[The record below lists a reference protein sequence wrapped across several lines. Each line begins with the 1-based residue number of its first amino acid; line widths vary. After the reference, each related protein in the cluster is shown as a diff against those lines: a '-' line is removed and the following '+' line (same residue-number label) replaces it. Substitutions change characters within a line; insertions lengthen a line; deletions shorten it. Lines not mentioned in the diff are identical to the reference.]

1 MNFKLILNTI
11 STAAT
16 LFLCGSCSNSDTLD
30 SPNNI
35 EIPSNP
41 PIPDNPENNF
51 SDSQIIE
58 MTQKDVLKY
67 FWDYAQTNSKL
78 ARERYHT
85 DNPGQD
91 ANVVTTGGSG
101 FGLMTILV
109 GIKNGYI
116 SQTDAV
122 SRLTIALD
130 FLKTANRFHGA
141 WPHWIN
147 GTSGNVIPFGE
158 KDNGGDLV
166 ETAFLA
172 QGLICVREY
181 FKNSTN
187 STELALAQQAD
198 ELWKGIEWNWYTK
211 NPAAPNKLAWHW
223 SPDYEWQLNH
233 QLQGYDE
240 TLITYVLAA
249 ASPTYSI
256 SKSVYQNGW
265 ARNGAIKSSSSQYG
279 IPLVV
284 NHNGA
289 TGTVGPM
296 FWAHYSF
303 LGLDP
308 RGLTDDYVNYGDA
321 TTNHAKIMYEYCVRN
336 PKSWQGYN
344 SKSWGLTASY
354 SRNPSTGGDDY
365 VAHQPNKDLGIISPT
380 AAISDLPYT
389 PTESMNFLRFLYNE
403 NYSKYIGVA
412 GPYDAYSIQYNWV
425 TPRYLAIDQ
434 GTIAPMIENH
444 KNQFLWNLFMN
455 APDVRQGL
463 IKLGFHSSTHGF

>member
-16 LFLCGSCSNSDTLD
+16 LLLCGSCSNGDNVDLSGG
-30 SPNNI
+30 I

-41 PIPDNPENNF
+41 NTPDVPENNF

-58 MTQKDVLKY
+58 MTQKGALKY
-67 FWDYAQTNSKL
+67 FWDFAQTNSKL

-85 DNPGQD
+85 DDPNND
-91 ANVVTTGGSG
+91 ANTVTTGGSG

-109 GIKNGYI
+109 GIKNGYV
-116 SQTDAV
+116 SQADAV
-122 SRLTIALD
+122 SRLTTALD

-147 GTSGNVIPFGE
+147 GNSGNVIPFGE

-187 STELALAQQAD
+187 SAELALAQKAD

-211 NPAAPNKLAWHW
+211 GENALYWHW
-223 SPDYEWQLNH
+223 SPNYDFEINMK
-233 QLQGYDE
+233 LQGFDE

-249 ASPTYSI
+249 ASPNYSI
-256 SKSVYQNGW
+256 NKSVYQNGW
-265 ARNGAIKSSSSQYG
+265 ARNGAIKTSGSQFG
-279 IPLVV
+279 IPLIV

-289 TGTVGPM
+289 SGTVGPM
-296 FWAHYSF
+296 FWSHYSF

-321 TTNHAKIMYEYCVRN
+321 TSNHAKIMYQYCLAN
-336 PKSWQGYN
+336 PKGYQGYN
-344 SKSWGLTASY
+344 AKSWGLTASY
-354 SRNPSTGGDDY
+354 SRNADGTTGY
-365 VAHQPNKDLGIISPT
+365 SAHQPNNDLGIISPT
-380 AAISDLPYT
+380 AAISDMPYT

-412 GPYDAYSIQYNWV
+412 GPYDAYSVQYNWV
-425 TPRYLAIDQ
+425 IPRYLAIDQ

-463 IKLGFHSSTHGF
+463 IKLGFHSSFHGF